1 MNLIVTKVYFSIE
14 STRLTTSFS
23 PQRKMVIRKG
33 RWWNDDFFFVHFTY
47 FRSVQ
52 EREED
57 SRVICLH
64 VCDVSVREEGGSLCV
79 CLQRGDE

>member
-1 MNLIVTKVYFSIE
+1 MIFFS
-14 STRLTTSFS
+14 
-23 PQRKMVIRKG
+23 
-33 RWWNDDFFFVHFTY
+33 VHFTY